1 MNMNCIHRG
10 INLLRIFRDDL
21 TSPKFC
27 PSYEVE
33 IPPEEPKEIMNKWIY
48 RLALAFILI
57 IILGILF
64 WVIQGIIKYY
74 YRVFY

>member
-1 MNMNCIHRG
+1 MKVNYIHNG
-10 INLLRIFRDDL
+10 INFLKVFSL
-21 TSPKFC
+21 TSPKFR
-27 PSYEVE
+27 PSCEVE
-33 IPPEEPKEIMNKWIY
+33 IPTEEPKEVMNKWLY
-48 RLALAFILI
+48 RLILAFILI

>member
-1 MNMNCIHRG
+1 MKVNCIHNG
-10 INLLRIFRDDL
+10 INLLRVFRDDL
-21 TSPKFC
+21 TSPKFR
-27 PSYEVE
+27 PSCEVE
-33 IPPEEPKEIMNKWIY
+33 LPAEEPKEIMNKWLY
-48 RLALAFILI
+48 RLILAFILI